1 MILSAENGFQFQYY
15 FCFLQFLVTKI
26 VHDSDLLS
34 SIQKYVQNYV
44 LAWNI
49 ENMVFVS
56 GTYYMYVE
64 WETLLT
70 KRKLFHVHRNCLWV
84 KLCNM
89 LWLFTSN
96 EPNSSNINSQKI
108 LNVFCYSAR
117 YSYAIPI
124 DFFQKDQGH
133 KCITYK
139 KCITLKENFV
149 MYFFPHFQF
158 FHAHFIEML
167 CDVCCKSPYSIYVS
181 HEKWRTTSSFGFI
194 YEVQMK
200 RAKEKGKIFS
210 IFSKWRKWNSKMKT
224 KREK

>member
-1 MILSAENGFQFQYY
+1 M
-15 FCFLQFLVTKI
+15 
-26 VHDSDLLS
+26 S
-34 SIQKYVQNYV
+34 S
-44 LAWNI
+44 
-49 ENMVFVS
+49 
-56 GTYYMYVE
+56 
-64 WETLLT
+64 ETLLT

-84 KLCNM
+84 MLCNM

-96 EPNSSNINSQKI
+96 EPNSSNINSQK
-108 LNVFCYSAR
+108 LNVFCYSVR

-167 CDVCCKSPYSIYVS
+167 CDVCCKSPYSLCLAWEMKNHKLFWVYLRSSNEESERKRQNILNDF
-181 HEKWRTTSSFGFI
+181 EMKEMKW
-194 YEVQMK
+194 
-200 RAKEKGKIFS
+200 
-210 IFSKWRKWNSKMKT
+210 
-224 KREK
+224 